1 MWLYIRTSNS
11 NVLLPIYMDPVTR
24 EYFSKR
30 LALSIRA
37 LAALLRTT
45 RAVSVRLHST
55 IRFVPDV

>member
-30 LALSIRA
+30 FALSIRA
-37 LAALLRTT
+37 LAALLRIT